1 MPSIKDILIEMKN
14 MSELMVD
21 LAYSAVLF
29 NSKDASH
36 EVLKLENRINSLNY
50 EIKTQSLLAARSKED
65 AEELTALLE
74 IAEATESIANAAK
87 DLADLVIKGFKPH
100 PIFKRVMEESDEMIA
115 SVTVKGDSEL
125 CNKSL
130 GDLLLDTRTGMRVIA
145 IRRYDTWIYGPN
157 KHTVILEDD
166 VLLAKGTETGSD
178 ILVQIADGEMSFD
191 DLSDISLDDDDD

>member
-100 PIFKRVMEESDEMIA
+100 PIFKRVMEESDEKIA

-145 IRRYDTWIYGPN
+145 IRR
-157 KHTVILEDD
+157 
-166 VLLAKGTETGSD
+166 
-178 ILVQIADGEMSFD
+178 
-191 DLSDISLDDDDD
+191 

>member
-115 SVTVKGDSEL
+115 RVTVKGDSEL